1 MEVAVIGVG
10 QTPFGLF
17 PKRNLK
23 SLFFEAFQEALQDVE
38 KGLDPRDI
46 QEAWIGTLCTGG
58 GQLGNQA
65 ALLCES
71 VGLAGI
77 SAHHVENA
85 CASGGFAF
93 RNAVLAIRA
102 GVCNVAL
109 AGGIEKMS
117 DLPRERNRLWL
128 GVSGDVEWER
138 LAGTNFPGI
147 YAMLA
152 RRHMH
157 EHSTPKEWITGVAV
171 KNHANAL
178 HNPKAQFRFS
188 LDLKKAL
195 QAPMLADPLTVFDAC
210 GITDGAAVAILCRR
224 EDAARYT
231 DRPVWVLGSGAGT
244 DYLAIHDRKDLTGLV
259 AARKAA
265 SQAYKEARVRPEE
278 IQVAEVHDC
287 FTIAEIMAYE
297 DLGFCKDGEG
307 GFLIRDKITEIGGPR
322 PVNPSGG
329 LKAKGHPIGATGI
342 GQICEMVH
350 QLRGDVLEPR
360 RQVQGAR
367 LGLTHNVGGS
377 GGTAVVHVLRGPQ

>member
-17 PKRNLK
+17 PKRSLK
-23 SLFFEAFQEALQDVE
+23 SLFWEAFEEALRDVE
-38 KGLDPRDI
+38 KGLDPKDV
-46 QEAWIGTLCTGG
+46 QEAWIGTLSTGG

-71 VGLAGI
+71 VGLVGV

-93 RNAVLAIRA
+93 RNAVLAIRSGA
-102 GVCNVAL
+102 CRVAL

-157 EHSTPKEWITGVAV
+157 EHGTLKEWITGVAV

-178 HNPKAQFRFS
+178 HNPKAQFRFP
-188 LDLKKAL
+188 LELGKAL

-210 GITDGAAVAILCRR
+210 GITDGAAVAILCRKQ
-224 EDAARYT
+224 DAASYT

-244 DYLAIHDRKDLTGLV
+244 DYLAIHDRKDLTGLA

-265 SQAYKEARVRPEE
+265 FEAYKEAGVGPEG
-278 IQVAEVHDC
+278 IHVAEVHDC

-297 DLGFCKDGEG
+297 DLGFCGDGEG
-307 GFLIRDKITEIGGPR
+307 GFLIRDKITEIQGPR

-350 QLRGDVLEPR
+350 QLRGDVLEPS
-360 RQVQGAR
+360 RQVRGAKV
-367 LGLTHNVGGS
+367 GLTHNVGGS
-377 GGTAVVHVLRGPQ
+377 GGTAVVHIFRGPE

>member
-1 MEVAVIGVG
+1 MQVAVIGVG

-38 KGLDPRDI
+38 KGLDPKEI
-46 QEAWIGTLCTGG
+46 QEAWIGTLSTGG

-65 ALLCES
+65 ALLCET
-71 VGLAGI
+71 VGLVGI

-93 RNAVLAIRA
+93 RNAVLAIRS
-102 GVCNVAL
+102 GTCRLAL

-157 EHSTPKEWITGVAV
+157 EHGTLKQWITGVAV

-178 HNPKAQFRFS
+178 HNPKAQLRFA
-188 LDLKKAL
+188 LDLDRAL
-195 QAPMLADPLTVFDAC
+195 NSPMLADPLTVFDAC
-210 GITDGAAVAILCRR
+210 PITDGAAVAILCCR
-224 EDAARYT
+224 EDAFRYT
-231 DRPVWVLGSGAGT
+231 DRPVWVMGSGAGT
-244 DYLAIHDRKDLTGLV
+244 DYLAIHDRKDLTGLA

-265 SQAYKEARVRPEE
+265 LEAYHEASVGPDE

-307 GFLIRDKITEIGGPR
+307 GFLIRDNITAINGPR

-350 QLRGDVLEPR
+350 QLRGDVMEPL
-360 RQVQGAR
+360 RQVHGAR
-367 LGLTHNVGGS
+367 FGLTHNVGGS
-377 GGTAVVHVLRGPQ
+377 GGTAVVHVFRGPK

>member
-10 QTPFGLF
+10 QTSFGLF
-17 PKRNLK
+17 PKRSLK
-23 SLFFEAFQEALQDVE
+23 SLFWEAFEEALRDVE
-38 KGLDPRDI
+38 KGLDPKDI
-46 QEAWIGTLCTGG
+46 QEAWIGTLSTGG

-71 VGLAGI
+71 VGLVGM

-93 RNAVLAIRA
+93 RNAVLAIRSGA
-102 GVCNVAL
+102 CRVAL

-157 EHSTPKEWITGVAV
+157 EHGTLKEWITGVAV

-178 HNPKAQFRFS
+178 HNPKAQFRFP
-188 LDLKKAL
+188 LELGKAL

-210 GITDGAAVAILCRR
+210 GITDGAAVAILCRKQ
-224 EDAARYT
+224 DAASYT

-244 DYLAIHDRKDLTGLV
+244 DYLAIHDRKDLTGLA

-265 SQAYKEARVRPEE
+265 FEAYREAGVGPEG

-297 DLGFCKDGEG
+297 DLGFCGDGEG
-307 GFLIRDKITEIGGPR
+307 GFLIRDKITEIQGPR

-350 QLRGDVLEPR
+350 QLRGDVLEPS
-360 RQVQGAR
+360 RQVRGAKV
-367 LGLTHNVGGS
+367 GLTHNVGGS
-377 GGTAVVHVLRGPQ
+377 GGTAVVHVFRGPE

>member
-10 QTPFGLF
+10 QTSFGTF
-17 PKRNLK
+17 PKKSLK
-23 SLFFEAFQEALQDVE
+23 ALFFEAFQEALQDVE
-38 KGLDPRDI
+38 KGLDPKEI
-46 QEAWIGTLCTGG
+46 EEAWIGTLSTGG

-65 ALLCES
+65 ALLCET
-71 VGLAGI
+71 VGLAGV

-93 RNAVLAIRA
+93 RNAVLAIRS
-102 GVCNVAL
+102 GRCRVAI
-109 AGGIEKMS
+109 AGGIEKMT

-152 RRHMH
+152 RRHMY
-157 EHSTPKEWITGVAV
+157 EHGTLKEWITGVAV
-171 KNHANAL
+171 KNHANAV
-178 HNPKAQFRFS
+178 HNPKAQFRFPI
-188 LDLKKAL
+188 DLERAMR
-195 QAPMLADPLTVFDAC
+195 APMLADPLTVFDAC
-210 GITDGAAVAILCRR
+210 GITDGAAVAILCRAD
-224 EDAARYT
+224 EAKRYT
-231 DRPVWVLGSGAGT
+231 DRPVIVIGSGAAT
-244 DYLAIHDRKDLTGLV
+244 DYLAIHDRKDLTGLL

-265 SQAYKEARVRPEE
+265 AQAYEEAGVGPKD

-297 DLGFCKDGEG
+297 DLGFCEDGQG
-307 GFLIRDKITEIGGPR
+307 GFLIRDGLTKLDGPI

-342 GQICEMVH
+342 GQICEIVH
-350 QLRGDVLEPR
+350 QLRGDVREPV
-360 RQVQGAR
+360 RQVKGAR
-367 LGLTHNVGGS
+367 IGLTHNVGGS
-377 GGTAVVHVLRGPQ
+377 GGTAVVHIFRSSD

>member
-10 QTPFGLF
+10 QTSFGTF
-17 PKRNLK
+17 PKKSLK
-23 SLFFEAFQEALQDVE
+23 ALFFEAFQEALQDVE
-38 KGLDPRDI
+38 KGLDPKEI
-46 QEAWIGTLCTGG
+46 EEAWIGTLSTGG

-65 ALLCES
+65 ALLCET
-71 VGLAGI
+71 VGLAGV

-93 RNAVLAIRA
+93 RNAVLAIRS
-102 GVCNVAL
+102 GRCRVAI
-109 AGGIEKMS
+109 AGGIEKMT

-152 RRHMH
+152 RRHMY
-157 EHSTPKEWITGVAV
+157 EHGTLREWITGVAV
-171 KNHANAL
+171 KNHANAV
-178 HNPKAQFRFS
+178 HNPKAQFRFPI
-188 LDLKKAL
+188 DLERAMR
-195 QAPMLADPLTVFDAC
+195 APMLADPLTVFDAC
-210 GITDGAAVAILCRR
+210 GITDGAAVAILCRAD
-224 EDAARYT
+224 EAKRYT
-231 DRPVWVLGSGAGT
+231 DRPVIVIGSGAAT
-244 DYLAIHDRKDLTGLV
+244 DYLAIHDRKDLTGLL

-265 SQAYKEARVRPEE
+265 AQAYEEAGVGPKD

-297 DLGFCKDGEG
+297 DLGFCEDGQG
-307 GFLIRDKITEIGGPR
+307 GFLIRDGLTKLDGPI

-342 GQICEMVH
+342 GQICEIVH
-350 QLRGDVLEPR
+350 QLRGDVREPV
-360 RQVQGAR
+360 RQVKGAR
-367 LGLTHNVGGS
+367 IGLTHNVGGS
-377 GGTAVVHVLRGPQ
+377 GGTAVVHIFRSSD

>member
-10 QTPFGLF
+10 QTPFGTF
-17 PKRNLK
+17 PKRSLK
-23 SLFFEAFQEALQDVE
+23 SLFHEAFGEAIGDVE
-38 KGLDPRDI
+38 KGLDPREI
-46 QEAWIGTLCTGG
+46 QEAWIGTLSTGG

-65 ALLCES
+65 ALLCET
-71 VGLAGI
+71 VGLVGI
-77 SAHHVENA
+77 SAHRVENA

-93 RNAVLAIRA
+93 RNAVLAIRS
-102 GVCNVAL
+102 GLCRMAL
-109 AGGIEKMS
+109 AAGIEKMS

-157 EHSTPKEWITGVAV
+157 EHGTKKEWITGVAV

-178 HNPKAQFRFS
+178 HNPKAQFRFRVE
-188 LDLKKAL
+188 LERALK
-195 QAPMLADPLTVFDAC
+195 APMLADPLTVFDAC
-210 GITDGAAVAILCRR
+210 GITDGAAVAILCRA
-224 EDAARYT
+224 EDAHRYT
-231 DRPVWVLGSGAGT
+231 DNPVFVVGSGAGT
-244 DYLAIHDRKDLTGLV
+244 DYLAIHDRKDLTGLA
-259 AARKAA
+259 AARRAA
-265 SQAYKEARVRPEE
+265 AEAYKEAGVKPGE

-297 DLGFCKDGEG
+297 DLGLCGDGEG
-307 GFLIRDKITEIGGPR
+307 GFLIREGLTRLDGSV
-322 PVNPSGG
+322 PVNASGG

-342 GQICEMVH
+342 GQVCEIVH
-350 QLRGDVLEPR
+350 QLRGDVKEPQ
-360 RQVQGAR
+360 RQVRGAS

-377 GGTAVVHVLRGPQ
+377 GGTAVVHIFRGPQ

>member
-23 SLFFEAFQEALQDVE
+23 SLFWEAFQEALSDVE
-38 KGLDPRDI
+38 KGLDPKDI
-46 QEAWIGTLCTGG
+46 QEAWIGTLSTGG

-71 VGLAGI
+71 VGLVGV

-93 RNAVLAIRA
+93 RNAVLAIRSGA
-102 GVCNVAL
+102 CRVAL

-157 EHSTPKEWITGVAV
+157 EHGTLKEWITGVAV
-171 KNHANAL
+171 KNHANAI
-178 HNPKAQFRFS
+178 HNPKAQFRFP
-188 LDLKKAL
+188 LELGKAL

-210 GITDGAAVAILCRR
+210 GITDGAAVAILCRKQ
-224 EDAARYT
+224 DAASYT

-244 DYLAIHDRKDLTGLV
+244 DYLAIHDRKDLTGLA

-265 SQAYKEARVRPEE
+265 FEAYREAGVGPEG

-297 DLGFCKDGEG
+297 DLGFCRDGEG
-307 GFLIRDKITEIGGPR
+307 GFLIRDKITEIRGPK

-350 QLRGDVLEPR
+350 QLRGDVMEPS
-360 RQVQGAR
+360 RQVHGAKV
-367 LGLTHNVGGS
+367 GLTHNVGGS
-377 GGTAVVHVLRGPQ
+377 GGTAVVHVFRGPE

>member
-1 MEVAVIGVG
+1 MQVAVIGVG

-38 KGLDPRDI
+38 KGLDPKEI
-46 QEAWIGTLCTGG
+46 QEAWIGTLSTGG

-65 ALLCES
+65 ALLCET
-71 VGLAGI
+71 VGLVGI

-93 RNAVLAIRA
+93 RNAVLAIRSGA
-102 GVCNVAL
+102 CRLAL

-157 EHSTPKEWITGVAV
+157 EHGTLKQWITGVAV

-178 HNPKAQFRFS
+178 HNPKAQLRFA
-188 LDLKKAL
+188 LDLDRAL
-195 QAPMLADPLTVFDAC
+195 NSPMLADPLTVFDAC
-210 GITDGAAVAILCRR
+210 PITDGAAVAILCCR
-224 EDAARYT
+224 EDAFRYT
-231 DRPVWVLGSGAGT
+231 DRPVWVMGSGAGT
-244 DYLAIHDRKDLTGLV
+244 DYLAIHDRKDLTGLA

-265 SQAYKEARVRPEE
+265 LEAYHEASVGPDE

-307 GFLIRDKITEIGGPR
+307 GFLIRDNITSINGPR

-350 QLRGDVLEPR
+350 QLRGDVMEPL
-360 RQVQGAR
+360 RQVRGAR
-367 LGLTHNVGGS
+367 FGLTHNVGGS
-377 GGTAVVHVLRGPQ
+377 GGTAVVHVFRAPK

>member
-10 QTPFGLF
+10 QTSFGTF
-17 PKRNLK
+17 PKKSLK
-23 SLFFEAFQEALQDVE
+23 TLFFEAFQEALKDVE
-38 KGLDPRDI
+38 KGIDPREI
-46 QEAWIGTLCTGG
+46 EEAWIGTLSTGG

-65 ALLCES
+65 ALLCEAA
-71 VGLAGI
+71 GLTGI

-102 GVCNVAL
+102 GACRVAL

-152 RRHMH
+152 RRHMY
-157 EHSTPKEWITGVAV
+157 EHGTKKEWITGVAV
-171 KNHANAL
+171 KNHANAVY
-178 HNPKAQFRFS
+178 NPKAQFRFPIE
-188 LDLKKAL
+188 LERALKG
-195 QAPMLADPLTVFDAC
+195 PMLADPLTVFDAC
-210 GITDGAAVAILCRR
+210 GITDGAAVAILCRAQ
-224 EDAARYT
+224 DAKKYT
-231 DRPVWVLGSGAGT
+231 DKPVWVIGSGAGT
-244 DYLAIHDRKDLTGLV
+244 DFLAIHDRKDLTGLA

-265 SQAYKEARVRPEE
+265 QQAYKEARVGPKD

-297 DLGFCKDGEG
+297 DLGFCNDGEG
-307 GFLIRDKITEIGGPR
+307 GLLIRDGFTTLDGRI

-342 GQICEMVH
+342 GQVYEIVH
-350 QLRGDVLEPR
+350 QLRGDVIESC
-360 RQVQGAR
+360 RQVKGAR
-367 LGLTHNVGGS
+367 VGLTHNVGGS
-377 GGTAVVHVLRGPQ
+377 GGTAVVHVLRAPE

>member
-23 SLFFEAFQEALQDVE
+23 SLFWEAFQEALRDVE
-38 KGLDPRDI
+38 KGLDPKDI
-46 QEAWIGTLCTGG
+46 QEAWIGTLSTGG

-71 VGLAGI
+71 VGLVGV

-93 RNAVLAIRA
+93 RNAVLAIRSGA
-102 GVCNVAL
+102 CRVVL

-157 EHSTPKEWITGVAV
+157 EHGTLKEWITGVAV

-178 HNPKAQFRFS
+178 HNPKAQFRFP
-188 LDLKKAL
+188 LELEKAL

-224 EDAARYT
+224 EDAASYT

-244 DYLAIHDRKDLTGLV
+244 DYLAIHDRKDLTGLA

-265 SQAYKEARVRPEE
+265 LEAYREAGVGPEG

-297 DLGFCKDGEG
+297 DLGFCGDGEG
-307 GFLIRDKITEIGGPR
+307 GFLIRDKVTEIQGPK

-342 GQICEMVH
+342 GQVCEIVH
-350 QLRGDVLEPR
+350 QLRGDVVEPS
-360 RQVQGAR
+360 RQVHGAKV
-367 LGLTHNVGGS
+367 GLTHNVGGS
-377 GGTAVVHVLRGPQ
+377 GGTAVVHIFRGPK

>member
-1 MEVAVIGVG
+1 MDVAVIGVG
-10 QTPFGLF
+10 QTPFGMY
-17 PKRNLK
+17 PRRNLK
-23 SLFFEAFQEALQDVE
+23 SLFFEAFQEALLDVK
-38 KGLDPRDI
+38 KGLDPKEI

-65 ALLCES
+65 ALLCET

-93 RNAVLAIRA
+93 RNAVLAIRSGA
-102 GVCNVAL
+102 CRVAL

-152 RRHMH
+152 RRHMY
-157 EHSTPKEWITGVAV
+157 EHGTLKEWITGVAV
-171 KNHANAL
+171 KNHANAV
-178 HNPKAQFRFS
+178 HNPKAQFRFP
-188 LDLKKAL
+188 LDLERAL
-195 QAPMLADPLTVFDAC
+195 RAPMLADPLTVFDAC
-210 GITDGAAVAILCRR
+210 GITDGAAVAILCRG
-224 EDAARYT
+224 EEASKYT

-244 DYLAIHDRKDLTGLV
+244 DYLAIHDRPDLTGLA

-265 SQAYKEARVRPEE
+265 AQAYREAGVAPEE

-297 DLGFCKDGEG
+297 DLGFCGDGEG
-307 GFLIRDKITEIGGPR
+307 GFLIRDGLTRLDGRI
-322 PVNPSGG
+322 PVNASGG

-342 GQICEMVH
+342 GQIYEMVH
-350 QLRGDVLEPR
+350 QLRGDVREPC
-360 RQVQGAR
+360 RQVRGAR

-377 GGTAVVHVLRGPQ
+377 GGTAVVHIFRGPE

>member
-307 GFLIRDKITEIGGPR
+307 GFLIRDRITEIGGPR

-342 GQICEMVH
+342 GQVCEMVH

-367 LGLTHNVGGS
+367 VGLTHNVGGS
-377 GGTAVVHVLRGPQ
+377 GGTAVVHVFRGPQ

>member
-1 MEVAVIGVG
+1 MQVAVIGVG
-10 QTPFGLF
+10 QTRFGLF

-38 KGLDPRDI
+38 KGLDPKEI
-46 QEAWIGTLCTGG
+46 QEAWIGTLSTGG

-65 ALLCES
+65 ALLCET
-71 VGLAGI
+71 VGLVGI

-93 RNAVLAIRA
+93 RNAVLAIRSGA
-102 GVCNVAL
+102 CRLAL

-157 EHSTPKEWITGVAV
+157 EHGTLKQWITGVAV
-171 KNHANAL
+171 KNHSNAL
-178 HNPKAQFRFS
+178 HNPKAQLRFA
-188 LDLKKAL
+188 LDLDRAL
-195 QAPMLADPLTVFDAC
+195 KSPMLADPLTVFDAC
-210 GITDGAAVAILCRR
+210 PITDGAAVAILCCR
-224 EDAARYT
+224 EDAFRYT
-231 DRPVWVLGSGAGT
+231 DRPVWVMGSGAGT
-244 DYLAIHDRKDLTGLV
+244 DYLAIHDRKDLTGLA

-265 SQAYKEARVRPEE
+265 LEAYQEASVGPDE

-307 GFLIRDKITEIGGPR
+307 GFLIRDNITAINGPR

-350 QLRGDVLEPR
+350 QLRGDVMEPL
-360 RQVQGAR
+360 RQVHGAR
-367 LGLTHNVGGS
+367 FGLTHNVGGS
-377 GGTAVVHVLRGPQ
+377 GGTAVVHVLRGPK

>member
-1 MEVAVIGVG
+1 MDVAVIGVG
-10 QTPFGLF
+10 QTPFGMF

-23 SLFFEAFQEALQDVE
+23 SLFLDAFQEALRDVE
-38 KGLDPRDI
+38 KGLDPGEI
-46 QEAWIGTLCTGG
+46 EEAWIGTLSTGG

-65 ALLCES
+65 ALLCENAGL
-71 VGLAGI
+71 VGV

-93 RNAVLAIRA
+93 RNAVLAIRSGA
-102 GVCNVAL
+102 CRLVL

-157 EHSTPKEWITGVAV
+157 EHGTLKQWITGVAV
-171 KNHANAL
+171 KNHANAV
-178 HNPKAQFRFS
+178 HNPKAQFRFPID
-188 LDLKKAL
+188 LDRAL
-195 QAPMLADPLTVFDAC
+195 RGPMLADPLTVFDAC
-210 GITDGAAVAILCRR
+210 GITDGAAVAILCPKQ
-224 EDAARYT
+224 DAARYT
-231 DRPVWVLGSGAGT
+231 DHPVWVLGSGAGS
-244 DYLAIHDRKDLTGLV
+244 DCLAIHDRRDFTGLA

-265 SQAYKEARVRPEE
+265 AQAYEEAGLGPED

-297 DLGFCKDGEG
+297 DLGFCEDGG
-307 GFLIRDKITEIGGPR
+307 GGLLIRDGITSMDGPR

-342 GQICEMVH
+342 GQIYEMVH
-350 QLRGDVLEPR
+350 QLRGDVKEPV
-360 RQVQGAR
+360 RQVRGAR
-367 LGLTHNVGGS
+367 FGLTHNVGGS
-377 GGTAVVHVLRGPQ
+377 GGTAVVHIFGAPK

>member
-10 QTPFGLF
+10 QTHFGLF

-23 SLFFEAFQEALQDVE
+23 SLFFEAFQEAIRDVE
-38 KGLDPRDI
+38 KGLNPKDI
-46 QEAWIGTLCTGG
+46 QEAWIGTLSTGG

-71 VGLAGI
+71 VGLVGV

-102 GVCNVAL
+102 GACSVAL

-157 EHSTPKEWITGVAV
+157 EHGTLKEWITGVAV

-178 HNPKAQFRFS
+178 HNPKAQFRFP
-188 LDLKKAL
+188 LDLGKAL

-210 GITDGAAVAILCRR
+210 GITDGAAVALLCCK

-231 DRPVWVLGSGAGT
+231 DRPVWVIGSGAGT
-244 DYLAIHDRKDLTGLV
+244 DYLAIHDRKDLTGLA

-265 SQAYKEARVRPEE
+265 FEAYKEAGVGPEE

-297 DLGFCKDGEG
+297 DLGFCRDGQG
-307 GFLIRDKITEIGGPR
+307 GFLIRDKLTEIQGPR

-350 QLRGDVLEPR
+350 QLRGDVVEPS
-360 RQVQGAR
+360 RQVRGAK

-377 GGTAVVHVLRGPQ
+377 GGTAVVHVFRGPE

>member
-23 SLFFEAFQEALQDVE
+23 SLFFEAFQEAVRDVE
-38 KGLDPRDI
+38 KGLDPADI
-46 QEAWIGTLCTGG
+46 QEAWIGTLSTGG

-71 VGLAGI
+71 VGLVGI
-77 SAHHVENA
+77 GAHHVENA

-93 RNAVLAIRA
+93 RNAVLALRSGI
-102 GVCNVAL
+102 CTVAL

-157 EHSTPKEWITGVAV
+157 EHGTHKEWITAVAV
-171 KNHANAL
+171 KNHANAV
-178 HNPKAQFRFS
+178 HNPKAQFRFRV
-188 LDLKKAL
+188 DLEKAL

-210 GITDGAAVAILCRR
+210 GITDGAAVAILCRK
-224 EDAARYT
+224 EDVARYT

-244 DYLAIHDRKDLTGLV
+244 DYLAIHDRKDLTGLA

-265 SQAYKEARVRPEE
+265 LQAYREASVGPEE

-297 DLGFCKDGEG
+297 DLGFCGNGQG
-307 GFLIRDKITEIGGPR
+307 GFLIRDKMTEIQGPR

-342 GQICEMVH
+342 GQICEIVH
-350 QLRGDVLEPR
+350 QLRGDVVEPS
-360 RQVQGAR
+360 RQVHGAE

-377 GGTAVVHVLRGPQ
+377 GGTAVVHVFRGPQ

>member
-10 QTPFGLF
+10 QTSFGTF
-17 PKRNLK
+17 PKKSLK
-23 SLFFEAFQEALQDVE
+23 ALFFEAFQEALRDVE
-38 KGLDPRDI
+38 KGLDPKEI
-46 QEAWIGTLCTGG
+46 EEAWIGTLSTGG

-65 ALLCES
+65 ALLCET
-71 VGLAGI
+71 VGLAGV

-93 RNAVLAIRA
+93 RNAVMAIRS
-102 GVCNVAL
+102 GRCRVAM
-109 AGGIEKMS
+109 AAGIEKMT

-152 RRHMH
+152 RRHMY
-157 EHSTPKEWITGVAV
+157 EHGTLKEWITGVAV
-171 KNHANAL
+171 KNHANAV
-178 HNPKAQFRFS
+178 HNPKAQFRFPI
-188 LDLKKAL
+188 DLERAMR
-195 QAPMLADPLTVFDAC
+195 APMLADPLTVFDAC
-210 GITDGAAVAILCRR
+210 GITDGAAVAIVCRADEAR
-224 EDAARYT
+224 RYT
-231 DRPVWVLGSGAGT
+231 DRPVMVMGSGAAT
-244 DYLAIHDRKDLTGLV
+244 DYLAIHDRKDLTGLL

-265 SQAYKEARVRPEE
+265 AQAYKEAGVGPKD

-297 DLGFCKDGEG
+297 DLGFCEDGQG
-307 GFLIRDKITEIGGPR
+307 GFLIRDGLTKLDGPI

-342 GQICEMVH
+342 GQICEIVH
-350 QLRGDVLEPR
+350 QLRGDVQEPI
-360 RQVQGAR
+360 RQVKGAR
-367 LGLTHNVGGS
+367 IGLTHNVGGS
-377 GGTAVVHVLRGPQ
+377 GGTAVVHIFRSPE

>member
-10 QTPFGLF
+10 QTPFGTF
-17 PKRNLK
+17 PKRSLK
-23 SLFFEAFQEALQDVE
+23 SLFFEAFQEALKDVE
-38 KGLDPRDI
+38 KGLDPKEI
-46 QEAWIGTLCTGG
+46 EEAWIGTLSTGG

-93 RNAVLAIRA
+93 RNALLAIRSGKCRMA
-102 GVCNVAL
+102 MA
-109 AGGIEKMS
+109 AGIEKMT

-152 RRHMH
+152 RRHMY
-157 EHSTPKEWITGVAV
+157 EHGTLKEWITAVAV
-171 KNHANAL
+171 KNHSNAV
-178 HNPKAQFRFS
+178 HNPKAQFRFTI
-188 LDLKKAL
+188 DLERAMKA
-195 QAPMLADPLTVFDAC
+195 PILADPLTVFDAC
-210 GITDGAAVAILCRR
+210 GITDGAAVAILCRADEAR
-224 EDAARYT
+224 RYT
-231 DRPVWVLGSGAGT
+231 EKPVLVLGSGAAT
-244 DYLAIHDRKDLTGLV
+244 DYLAIHDRKDLTGLL

-265 SQAYKEARVRPEE
+265 RQAYREAGIGPKEV
-278 IQVAEVHDC
+278 QVAEVHDC

-297 DLGFCKDGEG
+297 DLGFCEDGQG
-307 GFLIRDKITEIGGPR
+307 GLLVRDGLTKLDGPI

-342 GQICEMVH
+342 GQICEIVH
-350 QLRGDVLEPR
+350 QLRGDVEEPI
-360 RQVQGAR
+360 RQVKGAR
-367 LGLTHNVGGS
+367 IGLTHNVGGS
-377 GGTAVVHVLRGPQ
+377 GGTAVVHIFRGPE

>member
-23 SLFFEAFQEALQDVE
+23 SLFFEAFQEAIRDVE
-38 KGLDPRDI
+38 KGLDPREI
-46 QEAWIGTLCTGG
+46 QEAWIGTLSTGG

-93 RNAVLAIRA
+93 RNAVLAIRSGA
-102 GVCNVAL
+102 CKIAL

-157 EHSTPKEWITGVAV
+157 EHGTLKEWITGVAV
-171 KNHANAL
+171 KNHAHAL
-178 HNPKAQFRFS
+178 NNPKAQFRFA
-188 LDLKKAL
+188 LDLGKAL

-210 GITDGAAVAILCRR
+210 GITDGAAVAILCRK

-244 DYLAIHDRKDLTGLV
+244 DYLAIHDRKDLTGLA

-265 SQAYKEARVRPEE
+265 FEAYKEAAVGPED

-297 DLGFCKDGEG
+297 DLGFCRDGEG
-307 GFLIRDKITEIGGPR
+307 GFLIRDKITEIHGPK

-342 GQICEMVH
+342 GQVYEIVH
-350 QLRGDVLEPR
+350 QLRGDVVETW
-360 RQVQGAR
+360 RQVRGAK

-377 GGTAVVHVLRGPQ
+377 GGTAVVHVFRGPE